1 MLDINKLID
10 KVKNRVPQPMDVDKN
25 YAILIPLTKIN
36 DRWELIFELRAK
48 NLKSQPGEISYP
60 GGRLEEGETFKGAAI
75 RETIEELRIK
85 KENINYIGELDYLVT
100 YQNITIHCFLATIS
114 GITVDKVQPNPD
126 EVDHL
131 FTVPVDFFLGNEPE
145 RYNLDLA
152 TVDNDEFPYNLIPN
166 GRKYKWRRGVH
177 SVLFY
182 SYKEYIIWGYTAKV
196 TKHLIDIIKDLD

>member
-1 MLDINKLID
+1 MDINRLID
-10 KVKNRVPQPMDVDKN
+10 KVKNRVPQPMDVNKK
-25 YAILIPLTKIN
+25 YAILIPLIKIN

-48 NLKSQPGEISYP
+48 NLKSQPGEISFP
-60 GGRLEEGETFKGAAI
+60 GGRLEKGETFKDAAI
-75 RETIEELRIK
+75 RETIEELGIGMD
-85 KENINYIGELDYLVT
+85 NINYIGELDYLVT

-114 GITVDKVQPNPD
+114 GITVDKIKPNPD

-131 FTVPVDFFLGNEPE
+131 FTVPVDFFLKNEPE

-166 GRKYKWRRGVH
+166 GRKYKWRRGIH

-182 SYKEYIIWGYTAKV
+182 RYKEYIIWGYTAKM
-196 TKHLIDIIKDLD
+196 TKHLIDIIKEM